1 MRRIKEEEELKKVN
15 WFISKEEESGS
26 DVPEYPIQVERDQCA
41 HAALAVTH
49 EDQKSH
55 TPEE

>member
-26 DVPEYPIQVERDQCA
+26 DVPEYPIQVE
-41 HAALAVTH
+41 
-49 EDQKSH
+49 
-55 TPEE
+55 